1 MKFVGRKEKVCFQQ
15 LSDKYVVAKID
26 TGAYGI
32 ALHADN
38 IRIEDNKLIF
48 FSFDKEHIFS
58 NYKTIEVKNSFG
70 ESQIRYSIKTSML
83 IGDISY
89 NVDVSLTSRSLM
101 KYSILIGRKFL
112 RQNEYF
118 VDVSKKYINDRA

>member
-58 NYKTIEVKNSFG
+58 NYSTIEVKNSFG

-89 NVDVSLTSRSLM
+89 DVDVSLTSRSLM